1 MLLDA
6 LANGILYPYRTCLP
20 RIALSLA
27 PMDNAAR
34 EFGFGAS
41 LEAWMML
48 ADAVRA
54 TATINKSLASTATYA
69 LMEKTTAAESERSHG
84 WHGIRK
90 FEGLEGYDAIACRRR
105 DGNGDEDEVKS
116 MCSARA

>member
-20 RIALSLA
+20 QIALSLA

-34 EFGFGAS
+34 AFWFEAS
-41 LEAWMML
+41 FEAWMML
-48 ADAVRA
+48 ADAVRVM
-54 TATINKSLASTATYA
+54 ATINKLLVSIATCA
-69 LMEKTTAAESERSHG
+69 LMEETTTAESERSHG

-90 FEGLEGYDAIACRRR
+90 FEGLKGYGAIAYRRR

-116 MCSARA
+116 MCSIRA